1 METDSRRRL
10 RTLIPLLV
18 LATTGAMIE
27 TKASD
32 FSIFGRH
39 AIDTPASALAGFEGA
54 EVRILRH
61 DPQGLVAEVKLPIG
75 VTVSARYADL
85 VVVGQREEGAE
96 ENTGIAP
103 EFVDEL
109 VLAAGRKTKKAA
121 EKAAFIFL
129 IKKISLW

>member
-54 EVRILRH
+54 EV
-61 DPQGLVAEVKLPIG
+61 
-75 VTVSARYADL
+75 
-85 VVVGQREEGAE
+85 
-96 ENTGIAP
+96 
-103 EFVDEL
+103 
-109 VLAAGRKTKKAA
+109 
-121 EKAAFIFL
+121 
-129 IKKISLW
+129 